1 MHRMT
6 IGLMALLAV
15 SAQAGE
21 MGTITVLV
29 TGIESERGTV
39 LIQLANSA
47 ADYDRDDD
55 AFRYAQAKATGDRVT
70 FTFENVPYGA
80 YAIKVFHDE
89 NDNRKI
95 DIGWRGPTERYGFS
109 NGARGFMGPPSFSD
123 AKLTLSASRLPLE
136 INLK

>member
-1 MHRMT
+1 MT
-6 IGLMALLAV
+6 IGLMALSAV
-15 SAQAGE
+15 SAAAAGE
-21 MGTITVLV
+21 TGTITVRV
-29 TGIESERGTV
+29 TGIGSERGTV

-47 ADYDRDDD
+47 ADYDRDDG
-55 AFRYAQAKATGDRVT
+55 AFRFAEAKAAGGRAT

-123 AKLTLSASRLPLE
+123 AKVTLSVSRLQLE

>member
-55 AFRYAQAKATGDRVT
+55 AFRYAQAKATL
-70 FTFENVPYGA
+70 GA
-80 YAIKVFHDE
+80 FQ
-89 NDNRKI
+89 
-95 DIGWRGPTERYGFS
+95 P
-109 NGARGFMGPPSFSD
+109 
-123 AKLTLSASRLPLE
+123 
-136 INLK
+136 

>member
-1 MHRMT
+1 
-6 IGLMALLAV
+6 
-15 SAQAGE
+15 

-39 LIQLANSA
+39 LIQLANSD
-47 ADYDRDDD
+47 ADYEQDDD
-55 AFRYAQAKATGDRVT
+55 AFRFAQAKPTGDRVT

-95 DIGWRGPTERYGFS
+95 DIGWRGPTERYAFS
-109 NGARGFMGPPSFSD
+109 NGARGLMGPPSFSD
-123 AKLTLSASRLPLE
+123 AKVTLSGSRLPLE
-136 INLK
+136 IHLQ

>member
-1 MHRMT
+1 MT

-15 SAQAGE
+15 SAEAGE
-21 MGTITVLV
+21 TGTITVV
-29 TGIESERGTV
+29 ATGIESERGTV

-47 ADYDRDDD
+47 ADYERDDD
-55 AFRYAQAKATGDRVT
+55 AFRFAEGKAAGGRAT

-95 DIGWRGPTERYGFS
+95 DMGWRGPTERYGFS
-109 NGARGFMGPPSFSD
+109 NGARGFMGPPSFGD
-123 AKLTLSASRLPLE
+123 AKVTLSASRLQLE
-136 INLK
+136 IKLE